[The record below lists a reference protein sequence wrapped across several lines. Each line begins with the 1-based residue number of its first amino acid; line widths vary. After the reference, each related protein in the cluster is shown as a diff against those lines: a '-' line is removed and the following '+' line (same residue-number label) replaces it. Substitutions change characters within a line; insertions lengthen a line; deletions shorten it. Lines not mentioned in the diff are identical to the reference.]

1 MKNEIK
7 VTVLHCGD
15 VELDSSSIY
24 REENVKYPECM
35 FFNSRSKEHHLNL
48 PVYCF

>member
-24 REENVKYPECM
+24 REENV
-35 FFNSRSKEHHLNL
+35 NILNVCSSIL
-48 PVYCF
+48 VQKNII